1 MGPELGE
8 APSVSKSLST
18 RRERTSS
25 ERWTNSIERREE
37 TRLDKF
43 NRTKRRN
50 AGETHLAQS
59 AQHLPLRC
67 RAKLQT
73 LDMFS
78 VSASIAVSLA
88 TAASASA
95 SARSYP
101 AKREPA
107 DASLDS
113 GSSNTAPALDS
124 SSSNSASNRS
134 RSNRAPSNAFAAASK
149 AASAATLAT
158 RARSSSPTVSSRIS
172 RTASRTEAPEL
183 GTAASSSP
191 KISRNAGFFAAS
203 NAARR
208 SCEGVRRREWV
219 MR

>member
-1 MGPELGE
+1 M
-8 APSVSKSLST
+8 
-18 RRERTSS
+18 
-25 ERWTNSIERREE
+25 
-37 TRLDKF
+37 DKF

-59 AQHLPLRC
+59 AQHLCRSAV
-67 RAKLQT
+67 RAKLPKT

-78 VSASIAVSLA
+78 VSASIASASA

-101 AKREPA
+101 AKRESA
-107 DASLDS
+107 DASR
-113 GSSNTAPALDS
+113 GSESTNTVAALDA
-124 SSSNSASNRS
+124 SSSNSVSSRS
-134 RSNRAPSNAFAAASK
+134 RSNRALSNAFAAASK

-158 RARSSSPTVSSRIS
+158 RARSSSPLENSRIS

-183 GTAASSSP
+183 GMAASLP

-208 SCEGVRRREWV
+208 SCEGAGVFDGASE
-219 MR
+219 